1 VKTKQYLYEASFRAS
16 QEVIY
21 TFPIDTNYFVLF
33 REIIT
38 PLSELNTLCHQNAGF
53 FKVCGHG
60 TWRFNNQYT
69 LKGRNT

>member
-1 VKTKQYLYEASFRAS
+1 MKTKQCAHKSSFRAS
-16 QEVIY
+16 QEVLDA
-21 TFPIDTNYFVLF
+21 FPIETNYFVLF

-60 TWRFNNQYT
+60 TLSFTNQYT
-69 LKGRNT
+69 LKGRKI